1 LATDSGESNGLST
14 GSVQNLR
21 GELGIGASHKCSDS
35 TLVFG
40 ELSFVGDM
48 VRNNPTADLG
58 GMRLRGSNPGRA
70 GINLSVGAAH
80 RLSDDWSL
88 NASYSFELMQ
98 NVTSHSLNVG
108 ASYSF

>member
-1 LATDSGESNGLST
+1 MKNMFSYDSKLM
-14 GSVQNLR
+14 SV
-21 GELGIGASHKCSDS
+21 
-35 TLVFG
+35 
-40 ELSFVGDM
+40 LSFIGDL

-80 RLSDDWSL
+80 RVSDDWSL
-88 NASYSFELMQ
+88 NDSYSFELVQ